1 MTLHRRNA
9 LKGIGGMTTLTVAGC
24 LGGLLGGGDQGTM
37 LWTQFEE
44 GEENSLEEHLGTF
57 NEGRDDEMNSENIS
71 EMESQLETALPAS
84 NGPHTF
90 AWAHDW
96 IGQYHEQDF
105 VYDAADD
112 IDVDLESTFTEAA
125 AQAVQWDGAVHGLP
139 YAAETVS
146 LMYNPDLVDGPPE
159 TLSEMVE
166 VMEDH
171 HDPNNNQY
179 GLSVPA
185 IETYFVSAFLN
196 AFGGTVFDEENGE
209 LGIEDDAFIEGIELL
224 ESSIWPYVAEDPSP
238 ESQIPTFSEGNAPYA
253 INGPWQISSFR
264 DAGVDATVAP
274 LPDIDGGEP
283 SPYTGVQTWYFT
295 TQLES
300 ADDTALETTL
310 EWAEWYTTTEDVILS
325 NAQDHGLIPV
335 HQEYTQ
341 SDELGDD
348 VEAFAQTVEMGVPL
362 PTDPKIGDVWTPVK
376 DGLQRVFNGQ
386 SSADESMATA
396 AEEIRSRWD

>member
-1 MTLHRRNA
+1 MTLYRRNA

-24 LGGLLGGGDQGTM
+24 LGGLLGGGDQGTT

-44 GEENSLEEHLGTF
+44 GEESSLEEHLGTF
-57 NEGRDDEMNSENIS
+57 NEGRDDAMNSENIS
-71 EMESQLETALPAS
+71 EMESQLETALPAG

-96 IGQYHEQDF
+96 IGQYHDQDF

-159 TLSEMVE
+159 TLSEMVA

-171 HDPNNNQY
+171 HDPDNNQY

-196 AFGGTVFDEENGE
+196 AFGGTVFDEESGE

-224 ESSIWPYVAEDPSP
+224 EDAIWPYVSADPTYEP
-238 ESQIPTFSEGNAPYA
+238 QIATFSEGNAPYA
-253 INGPWQISSFR
+253 INGPWQVSGFR
-264 DAGVDATVAP
+264 EAGVDATVAA

-335 HQEYTQ
+335 HQEYAQ

-348 VEAFAQTVEMGVPL
+348 VEAFAEAVETGVPL
-362 PTDPKIGDVWTPVK
+362 PTDPRIGDVWTPLK

-386 SSADESMATA
+386 ASAEESMATA
-396 AEEIRSRWD
+396 AEEIRGRWD